1 MNHTMK
7 KISAI
12 LMLLA
17 VLLTAT
23 GVMADPV
30 EADMGD
36 RYEAPEVEGNSPVVE
51 NLIVLG
57 TIAGIG
63 FVAAKNPRR
72 EHMGS
77 E

>member
-7 KISAI
+7 KISTI

-23 GVMADPV
+23 GVMAEPV
-30 EADMGD
+30 EIDMGD
-36 RYEAPEVEGNSPVVE
+36 RYEAPELEGNSPVVE

-57 TIAGIG
+57 TIVGIG